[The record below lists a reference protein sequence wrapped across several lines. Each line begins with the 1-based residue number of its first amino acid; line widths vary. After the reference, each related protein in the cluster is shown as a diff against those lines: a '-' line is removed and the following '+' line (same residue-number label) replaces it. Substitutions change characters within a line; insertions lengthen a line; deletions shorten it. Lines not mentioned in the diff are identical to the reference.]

1 MHIAVIGGGG
11 VGETLAR
18 AWTRRGHTV
27 AFGVRDPRSDKS
39 KKLASASGIA
49 VKTNR
54 DAAAASQ
61 VVVLATPWQATREA
75 VRSCGDLAGKIV
87 IDCTNPL
94 NADFTGLA
102 VGHTTSGAEQVASWA
117 SGARVFKAMNQIGS
131 NLMDDPKLPGGQ
143 PVMFVAGGQEGKAEV
158 MDLVRELGFDTVDAG
173 DLAIERL
180 LEPYAMLWIH
190 LALRRSFGRNIA
202 FALLRERS

>member
-11 VGETLAR
+11 VGETLAK
-18 AWTRRGHTV
+18 AWSRRGHTV
-27 AFGVRDPRSDKS
+27 SFGVRDPGSEKS
-39 KKLASASGIA
+39 KKLATSSGIA
-49 VKTNR
+49 VKSNG
-54 DAAAASQ
+54 DAAAAAQ

-75 VRSCGDLAGKIV
+75 VQSCGDLAGKIV

-94 NADFTGLA
+94 KADFTGLA

-131 NLMDDPKLPGGQ
+131 NLMDDPELPGGR
-143 PVMFVAGGQEGKAEV
+143 PVMFVAGGQEGKGEV
-158 MDLVRELGFDTVDAG
+158 VNLVRELGFDTVDAG
-173 DLAIERL
+173 ELTIARL

-190 LALRRSFGRNIA
+190 LALRRGFGRNIA

>member
-11 VGETLAR
+11 VGETLAK
-18 AWTRRGHTV
+18 AWSRRGHTV
-27 AFGVRDPRSDKS
+27 SFGVRDPGSEKS
-39 KKLASASGIA
+39 KKLATSSGIA
-49 VKTNR
+49 VKSNG
-54 DAAAASQ
+54 DAAAAAQ
-61 VVVLATPWQATREA
+61 VVVLATLWQATREA
-75 VRSCGDLAGKIV
+75 VQSCGDLAGKIV

-94 NADFTGLA
+94 KADFTGLA

-131 NLMDDPKLPGGQ
+131 NLMDDPELPGGR
-143 PVMFVAGGQEGKAEV
+143 PVMFVAGGQEGKGEV
-158 MDLVRELGFDTVDAG
+158 VNLVRELGFDTVDAG
-173 DLAIERL
+173 ELTIARL

-190 LALRRSFGRNIA
+190 LALRRGFGRNIA

>member
-1 MHIAVIGGGG
+1 VHIAVIGGGG
-11 VGETLAR
+11 VGQTLGK
-18 AWTRRGHTV
+18 AWARRGHAV
-27 AFGVRDPRSDKS
+27 VFGVRDPGSEKS
-39 KKLASASGIA
+39 KTLASSSGIA

-54 DAAAASQ
+54 DAAAAAH
-61 VVVLATPWQATREA
+61 VIVLATPWQATREA
-75 VRSCGDLAGKIV
+75 VLACGDLAGKIV

-131 NLMDDPKLPGGQ
+131 NLMDDPKVPGGQ
-143 PVMFVAGGQEGKAEV
+143 PVMFVAGAAEGKAEV
-158 MDLVRELGFDTVDAG
+158 MSLVRELGFDTVDAG
-173 DLAIERL
+173 DLVIARL

-190 LALRRSFGRNIA
+190 LALRRGFGRDIA
-202 FALLRERS
+202 FALLRERR